1 MYLYIYSQARSIVF
15 KSRGGGRLVQ
25 KILTN
30 KKKSKQISQNN
41 KNHNPVGGV
50 GWGVGVSVVHL
61 ILELHCS
68 FFHFYFNFSFGLK
81 KVGEGVNSLIIHLFI
96 FELKKSLWCDKKC
109 KNAANP
115 PPLRPPWC
123 YVPDSKLRIWCRGPD
138 TLSHGFAV
146 VQCFDTYVIRSLLG
160 FWVFFS
166 LVCSEATKLNFKKL
180 RSR

>member
-41 KNHNPVGGV
+41 KNHNSVGGV

-115 PPLRPPWC
+115 PPPSGPPDATCLILNWEFD
-123 YVPDSKLRIWCRGPD
+123 VEVLILLVTDSQWYNVLTHTSFGH
-138 TLSHGFAV
+138 S
-146 VQCFDTYVIRSLLG
+146 
-160 FWVFFS
+160 WVFGF
-166 LVCSEATKLNFKKL
+166 FFH
-180 RSR
+180 